1 MRIAF
6 AVFLTITGFCVGVLV
21 WLVLV
26 FHTNHVFGPDRRTT
40 FFINGFDSSRL
51 YSLAALV
58 AAVAA
63 FVAVVLALILAG
75 RITKTVYRRTV
86 RIALSAVMVVGVPV
100 AGFNLLGTAIDAG
113 AAYTEI
119 DGPTLNRDL
128 VIREWSLLL
137 AGGGHV
143 FERDGSMLTLLG
155 ETGADDGFAPFARG
169 DYTATEV
176 DGIVTLEWSFDGPT
190 RAHLVI
196 GPAGLTPPTHDGLHH
211 YVVDSVPESG

>member
-21 WLVLV
+21 WLVLA

-51 YSLAALV
+51 YSLTALV
-58 AAVAA
+58 ATVAA

-75 RITKTVYRRTV
+75 RITKTAYRRTV
-86 RIALSAVMVVGVPV
+86 RIALSAVVVVGVPV

-119 DGPTLNRDL
+119 DGPTLDRDL
-128 VIREWSLLL
+128 VIREWSLLF
-137 AGGGHV
+137 AGGGDV
-143 FERDGSMLTLLG
+143 FEREGSMLTLIG
-155 ETGADDGFAPFARG
+155 KTGADDGATPFARG
-169 DYTATEV
+169 EYTATEV
-176 DGIVTLEWSFDGPT
+176 DGTVTLEWPFTDTSLG
-190 RAHLVI
+190 RLVI
-196 GPAGLTPPTHDGLHH
+196 GPAGVIPPTHDGL
-211 YVVDSVPESG
+211 YRYETMSTP